1 MKHMSELIDFLNK
14 YDTVIF
20 DMDGVITSE
29 ENYWNSSALTV
40 YELFNSADYW
50 GSNKID
56 VNYIMENY
64 SDMRKY
70 LFKNDSL
77 ISLLKNKGV
86 NSNWDLT
93 YVVMCISIILNT
105 PYPDEIYE
113 YALELGDNI
122 LDEYDTLAIKTAK
135 KINKPI
141 EYCKRNGEMWQLA
154 FNCFQEWFLGD
165 KLYKQI
171 YGKYPKK
178 QGKSG
183 LVHNEQPI
191 IELTKLQSIFRIMHQ
206 NNIKICMGTG
216 RPAAEILPPLEKWEI
231 KRYMSQSGLINY
243 NHVVNAERTFEGK
256 HFTKPHPYMFL
267 KAMLGEDYSDEK
279 IINNDYP
286 HELIK
291 KTLVV
296 GDAGADI
303 FAAQA
308 MGADF
313 CAVLTG
319 IQGQKARSFFE
330 KQNAQYILNSIEDF
344 LI

>member
-1 MKHMSELIDFLNK
+1 MKHMSKLADFIKK

-50 GSNKID
+50 GGNKID
-56 VNYIMENY
+56 VNYIMDNY
-64 SDMRKY
+64 RDMRKY

-105 PYPDEIYE
+105 PNPDEIYE
-113 YALELGDNI
+113 YAYTLGDNI
-122 LDEYDTLAIKTAK
+122 LGEYDSLAIKTAEK
-135 KINKPI
+135 LNKPL
-141 EYCKRNGEMWQLA
+141 EYCKRNGDMWQLA

-165 KLYKQI
+165 TLYKKI

-178 QGKSG
+178 QGKTG
-183 LVHNEQPI
+183 LVYNEEPI
-191 IELTKLQSIFRIMHQ
+191 IELEKLQDIFYMLHK
-206 NNIKICMGTG
+206 NNIRVCMGTG
-216 RPAAEILPPLEKWEI
+216 RPSAEIIPPLEKWGI
-231 KRYMSQSGLINY
+231 KQYMSQDSLINY
-243 NHVVNAERTFEGK
+243 DHVVNAERSFAGQ

-267 KAMLGEDYSDEK
+267 KAMLGENYSDK
-279 IINNDYP
+279 QIINNDFP

-319 IQGQKARSFFE
+319 IQGQKARAFFE
-330 KQNAQYILNSIEDF
+330 GQKAQYILNSIEDF
-344 LI
+344 LV